1 MQSADKE
8 ILMLGNDCLNV
19 ITSNNNPEEFI
30 QHILGSYQILFNI
43 KDLTWEK
50 SQEMVSDHFI
60 SRIVNF
66 EKSGISLVTLKKL
79 ELFTKSDYFNFD
91 FLK

>member
-1 MQSADKE
+1 M
-8 ILMLGNDCLNV
+8 
-19 ITSNNNPEEFI
+19 
-30 QHILGSYQILFNI
+30 

-50 SQEMVSDHFI
+50 SKEMVSDNFI

-66 EKSGISLVTLKKL
+66 EKSEISLVTLKKL
-79 ELFTKSDYFNFD
+79 ELFTKSDFFNYD